1 MAATSANYATVIAA
15 CRRALANGTNLT
27 GAEVQLVIDVVE
39 HGSSNERDTAAT
51 ALEALL
57 VTAFAAWTAA
67 GAGDSSAVYTAQLA
81 ACAAARVAAVAG
93 AVITD
98 IAAADGVDGRY
109 TAG

>member
-27 GAEVQLVIDVVE
+27 GAEIQLVIDVVQ

-57 VTAFAAWTAA
+57 VTHMANWAAA
-67 GAGDSSAVYTAQLA
+67 GAGDSSTVYTTALA
-81 ACAAARVAAVAG
+81 ALATPRTAAIAG

-98 IAAADGVDGRY
+98 IAASDGIDGRY
-109 TAG
+109 TA

>member
-1 MAATSANYATVIAA
+1 MAATSADYATVIAA

-27 GAEVQLVIDVVE
+27 GAEVQLVIDVVQ

-57 VTAFAAWTAA
+57 VTHMAIWDAAKGGATASEYAAALAALATPRTAA
-67 GAGDSSAVYTAQLA
+67 I
-81 ACAAARVAAVAG
+81 AG

-98 IAAADGVDGRY
+98 IAANDKLDGRFV
-109 TAG
+109 